1 MASTTAPIY
10 PGSASFFSG
19 DTPFGYYDDDPR
31 FQCEVE
37 EFANWA
43 AKRLGYP
50 ILDVELQ
57 DKNFYAAYEDAVNE
71 YGSQVATY
79 AARDNILRLM
89 GIDTGSLDLS
99 TQYIPPTMRGIFK
112 LAKEFGTEV
121 GSGGTL
127 TWYTGSLQVVAD
139 KQVYSLISN
148 TTLETGSF
156 ATDQFTIRR
165 VFHEDTPAYSNYQ
178 GALGTSLGLSN
189 EFGFGVTAMSSDYLS
204 MPLYEDVLRAQAVE
218 LNDQI
223 RRSAYSFQITN
234 NRIRIFPVPRESFNI
249 WFNYTLDNE
258 TTDSA
263 STGGTGKVTNYSNVP
278 YGLLAYGYINQMGK
292 QWIKK
297 YALAI
302 AKEMLGYIRGKY
314 QSLPGAGD
322 STSMNSADL
331 ISAAER
337 EMEACLSELKEILDQ
352 LSRQS
357 QLERSSTESDM
368 LSKHLSKVPLKIYV
382 G

>member
-10 PGSASFFSG
+10 PGSASFFIG
-19 DTPFGYYDDDPR
+19 DTPFGYYDEDPR

-37 EFANWA
+37 EFSNWA

-50 ILDVELQ
+50 IMDVELQ

-89 GIDTGSLDLS
+89 GIDTGSLNLS

-127 TWYTGSLQVVAD
+127 TWFTGSIQVVAN
-139 KQVYSLISN
+139 KQVYNLLTD
-148 TTLETGSF
+148 TTIETGSF
-156 ATDQFTIRR
+156 STDQFTIRR

-189 EFGFGVTAMSSDYLS
+189 EFGFGLSAMSSDYLS

-223 RRSAYSFQITN
+223 RRSSYSFQITN
-234 NRIRIFPVPRESFNI
+234 NRIRIFPIPSDSFKI
-249 WFNYTLDNE
+249 WFNYTLDDENVSS
-258 TTDSA
+258 TTSD
-263 STGGTGKVTNYSNVP
+263 GKVTNYSNVP

-302 AKEMLGYIRGKY
+302 AKEMLGYVRGKY
-314 QSLPGAGD
+314 QSIVVPGE
-322 STSMNSADL
+322 STSLNSADL

-337 EMEACLSELKEILDQ
+337 EMESCLSELKEILDQ

>member
-10 PGSASFFSG
+10 PGSASFFIG
-19 DTPFGYYDDDPR
+19 DTPFGYYDEDPR

-37 EFANWA
+37 EFSNWA

-50 ILDVELQ
+50 IMDVELQ

-89 GIDTGSLDLS
+89 GIDTGSLNLS

-127 TWYTGSLQVVAD
+127 TWFTGSIQVVAN
-139 KQVYSLISN
+139 KQVYNLLTD
-148 TTLETGSF
+148 TTIETGSF
-156 ATDQFTIRR
+156 STNQFTIRR

-189 EFGFGVTAMSSDYLS
+189 EFGFGLSAMSSDYLS

-223 RRSAYSFQITN
+223 RRSSYSFQITN
-234 NRIRIFPVPRESFNI
+234 NRIRIFPIPSDSFKI
-249 WFNYTLDNE
+249 WFNYTLDDENVSS
-258 TTDSA
+258 TTSD
-263 STGGTGKVTNYSNVP
+263 GKVTNYSNAP

-302 AKEMLGYIRGKY
+302 AKEMLGYVRGKY
-314 QSLPGAGD
+314 QSIVVPGE
-322 STSMNSADL
+322 STSLNSADL

-337 EMEACLSELKEILDQ
+337 EMESCLSELKEILDQ

>member
-10 PGSASFFSG
+10 PGSASFFIG
-19 DTPFGYYDDDPR
+19 DTPFGYYDEDPR

-37 EFANWA
+37 EFSNWA

-50 ILDVELQ
+50 IMDVELQ

-89 GIDTGSLDLS
+89 GIDTGSLNLS

-127 TWYTGSLQVVAD
+127 TWFTGSIQVVAN
-139 KQVYSLISN
+139 KQVYNLLTD
-148 TTLETGSF
+148 TTIETGSF
-156 ATDQFTIRR
+156 STDQFTIRR

-189 EFGFGVTAMSSDYLS
+189 EFGFGLSAMSSDYLS

-223 RRSAYSFQITN
+223 RRSSYSFQITN
-234 NRIRIFPVPRESFNI
+234 NRIRIFPIPSDSFKI
-249 WFNYTLDNE
+249 WFNYTLDDENVSS
-258 TTDSA
+258 TA
-263 STGGTGKVTNYSNVP
+263 SDGKVTNYSNVP

-302 AKEMLGYIRGKY
+302 AKEMLGYVRGKY
-314 QSLPGAGD
+314 QSIVVPGE
-322 STSMNSADL
+322 STSLNSADL

-337 EMEACLSELKEILDQ
+337 EMESCLSELKEILDQ

>member
-10 PGSASFFSG
+10 PGSASFFIG
-19 DTPFGYYDDDPR
+19 DTPFGYYDEDPR

-37 EFANWA
+37 EFSNWA

-50 ILDVELQ
+50 IMDVELQ

-89 GIDTGSLDLS
+89 GIDTGSLNLS

-127 TWYTGSLQVVAD
+127 TWFTGSIQVVAN
-139 KQVYSLISN
+139 KQVYNLLTD
-148 TTLETGSF
+148 TTIETGSF
-156 ATDQFTIRR
+156 STNQFTIRR

-189 EFGFGVTAMSSDYLS
+189 EFGFGLSAMSSDYLS

-223 RRSAYSFQITN
+223 RRSSYSFQITN
-234 NRIRIFPVPRESFNI
+234 NRIRIFPIPSDSFKI
-249 WFNYTLDNE
+249 WFNYTLDDENVSS
-258 TTDSA
+258 TTSD
-263 STGGTGKVTNYSNVP
+263 GKVTNYSNVP

-302 AKEMLGYIRGKY
+302 AKEMLGYVRGKY
-314 QSLPGAGD
+314 QSIVVPGE
-322 STSMNSADL
+322 STSLNSADL

-337 EMEACLSELKEILDQ
+337 EMESCLSELKEILDQ

>member
-178 GALGTSLGLSN
+178 DALGTSLGLSN
-189 EFGFGVTAMSSDYLS
+189 EFGFGLTAMSSDYLS

-249 WFNYTLDNE
+249 WFNYTLDDENVE
-258 TTDSA
+258 IA
-263 STGGTGKVTNYSNVP
+263 STGTGKVTNYSNVP

-322 STSMNSADL
+322 STSMNSSDL

-337 EMEACLSELKEILDQ
+337 EMEVCLSELKEILDQ